1 MLAGCGET
9 QGAGGSQLLTS
20 RYRLDIFTRGPTI
33 LELASQLSTSSPYHQ
48 PRCCVK
54 KSNLALGL
62 MNSVVR
68 IHKTHCELLDL
79 TTV

>member
-20 RYRLDIFTRGPTI
+20 RYRLDIFTRGPII
-33 LELASQLSTSSPYHQ
+33 LELASQLSTPSPYHQ
-48 PRCCVK
+48 PWCCVK